1 MDEDH
6 LFGGIKMGK
15 DSVKG
20 PQFVRYFQ
28 PVINVLIAL
37 GGSGRPE
44 EVEEKIAAFNNQ
56 SSEKIVTKH
65 IVRLLPA

>member
-28 PVINVLIAL
+28 PVINALIAL

-44 EVEEKIAAFNNQ
+44 A
-56 SSEKIVTKH
+56 
-65 IVRLLPA
+65 PAHALVPETVGAPLV